1 VSRRTAGLLAAVLA
15 LFEVACGGGATPP
28 LGPVTPPVAA
38 TTPSPSPSS
47 SPSSLLG
54 ADWPEYHRTAARAG
68 LGPAAPALGNPKV
81 AWNVGLDGAVYA
93 SPLIVAGHVLVATE
107 NNTVYSLDL
116 FTGAAVWQTHL
127 GDPIAASSLPCG
139 DISPVTGIT
148 GTPAVD
154 MTAGRLYVVAFIV
167 GFRHVLF
174 TVSLVDGKVLG
185 AQDVDPPGSHPTVQ
199 QERGALALGSGYVY
213 IPFGGLYG
221 DCGQYNGYLVAVP
234 LGGGTVLSY
243 RVPSSREAGIWAASG
258 PTIAASGSVYVTT
271 GNGASLSTFDYSNSV
286 VKLSWDLTA
295 VQSFFAPSN
304 WVSLNDTDTD
314 LGSVGA
320 ALLPSLGVV
329 VAVGKEGVAYLLT
342 ADQMGG
348 IGGQIASQRVCS
360 GAWGG
365 MAWSGST
372 VFIPCA
378 DGLVALSVTSTTIG
392 VAWKSAHP
400 ILGSPIV
407 AAGAVWAIEP
417 QSARLYAIDPSS
429 GVAVYST
436 ALGAAEHFSTPAATE
451 GYVVAPAG
459 TNVVAISTT
468 G

>member
-1 VSRRTAGLLAAVLA
+1 LLA
-15 LFEVACGGGATPP
+15 
-28 LGPVTPPVAA
+28 
-38 TTPSPSPSS
+38 
-47 SPSSLLG
+47 
-54 ADWPEYHRTAARAG
+54 ADWPEYHRTSARAG
-68 LGPAAPALGNPKV
+68 VGPAAPALSNPQV
-81 AWNVGLDGAVYA
+81 AWKAGLDGAVYA

-116 FTGAAVWQTHL
+116 FSGAAVWQTHL
-127 GDPIAASSLPCG
+127 GDPVAASSLPCG
-139 DISPVTGIT
+139 NISPVTGIT

-154 MTAGRLYVVAFIV
+154 TTAGRLYVVAFIT

-174 TVSLVDGKVLG
+174 TVSLVDGKVIG
-185 AQDVDPPGSHPTVQ
+185 AQDIDPPGSHPTVQ

-213 IPFGGLYG
+213 VPLGGLYG

-234 LGGGTVLSY
+234 LGGGTMLSY
-243 RVPSSREAGIWAASG
+243 RVPSSREAGIWAAGG

-271 GNGASLSTFDYSNSV
+271 GNGASLSRFDFSDAV
-286 VKLSWDLTA
+286 VKLSWDLSA
-295 VQSFFAPSN
+295 VQSYFAPTN
-304 WVSLNDTDTD
+304 WISLNATDTD

-329 VAVGKEGVAYLLT
+329 VAVGKEGVAYLLS
-342 ADQMGG
+342 ADQLGG
-348 IGGQIASQRVCS
+348 IGGQLAAQHVCS

-365 MAWSGST
+365 MAWAGST

-392 VAWKSAHP
+392 VAWRAAHP

-417 QSARLYAIDPSS
+417 ASGKLYALDPSS
-429 GVAVYST
+429 GAAVYST
-436 ALGAAEHFSTPAATE
+436 DLGGAEHFSTPAASE
-451 GYVVAPAG
+451 GYVVTPAG
-459 TNVVAISTT
+459 ASVVAISTSN
-468 G
+468 

>member
-1 VSRRTAGLLAAVLA
+1 VNRRTAALLATFLA
-15 LFEVACGGGATPP
+15 LFEVGCGGGATPP

-38 TTPSPSPSS
+38 TTPSPVPSP
-47 SPSSLLG
+47 LLA

-68 LGPAAPALGNPKV
+68 VGPAAPALSNPQV
-81 AWNVGLDGAVYA
+81 AWKAGLDGAVYA

-116 FTGAAVWQTHL
+116 FNGAAVWQTHL

-139 DISPVTGIT
+139 DISPVSGIT

-154 MTAGRLYVVAFIV
+154 MTAGRLYVIAFIT

-174 TVSLVDGKVLG
+174 TVSLANGKVLG

-199 QERGALALGSGYVY
+199 QQRGALALGSGYLYV
-213 IPFGGLYG
+213 PLGGLYG

-243 RVPSSREAGIWAASG
+243 RVPSSREAGIWAAGG

-271 GNGASLSTFDYSNSV
+271 GNGASLSSFDYSNSV
-286 VKLSWDLTA
+286 VELSWDLSS
-295 VQSFFAPSN
+295 VQSYFAPTN
-304 WVSLNDTDTD
+304 WISLNDTDTD

-329 VAVGKEGVAYLLT
+329 VAVGKEGVAYLLK
-342 ADQMGG
+342 ADRLGG
-348 IGGQIASQRVCS
+348 IGGQLAAQPVCL

-365 MAWSGST
+365 MAWTGST

-400 ILGSPIV
+400 MLGSPIV

-417 QSARLYAIDPSS
+417 ASGKLYALDPSS
-429 GVAVYST
+429 GAAVYST
-436 ALGAAEHFSTPAATE
+436 DLGAAAEHFSTLAATE

-459 TNVVAISTT
+459 SSVVAISTSN
-468 G
+468 